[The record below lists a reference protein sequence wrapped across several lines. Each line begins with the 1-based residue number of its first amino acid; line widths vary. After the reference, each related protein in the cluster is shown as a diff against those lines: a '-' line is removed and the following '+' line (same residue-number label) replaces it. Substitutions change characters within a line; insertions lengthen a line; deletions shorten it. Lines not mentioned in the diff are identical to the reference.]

1 MRRRGLSSFSKVGGD
16 PMAAMLS
23 ARRAEVCSIMT
34 VASSAAL
41 GDKSEKRCEA
51 WTSREPAG
59 ALQEVRR
66 RARGLACTGDGDSKS
81 LPYLTDLPRRSDWRM
96 TTLPRSAAGYVRL
109 RYLAP
114 RLTSHCHAAGS
125 TRPNYQTAVDT
136 PVDSQPGLAFPCMW
150 PPSRFT
156 YFKGRKVRPLRQRV
170 SRVPVLDC
178 CSPWSVSSRLSNT
191 TCLARSS
198 QDHQH
203 HSARLRLL

>member
-1 MRRRGLSSFSKVGGD
+1 MFNNDSGVLCGLGRQERKEVRGVDKSRTGGG
-16 PMAAMLS
+16 S
-23 ARRAEVCSIMT
+23 ARGT
-34 VASSAAL
+34 TSSTRL
-41 GDKSEKRCEA
+41 G
-51 WTSREPAG
+51 
-59 ALQEVRR
+59 LH
-66 RARGLACTGDGDSKS
+66 CTGDSKS

-114 RLTSHCHAAGS
+114 QLTSHCHAAGS

-156 YFKGRKVRPLRQRV
+156 YFKGRKVRPLRQLV
-170 SRVPVLDC
+170 SRVPVLAF

-191 TCLARSS
+191 NCLAKPS
-198 QDHQH
+198 QDHQQ
-203 HSARLRLL
+203 HSVRLRLL